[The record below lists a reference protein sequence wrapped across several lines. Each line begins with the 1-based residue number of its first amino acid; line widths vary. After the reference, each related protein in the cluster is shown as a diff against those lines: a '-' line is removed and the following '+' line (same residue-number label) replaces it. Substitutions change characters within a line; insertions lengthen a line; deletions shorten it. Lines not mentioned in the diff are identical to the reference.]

1 VDTDDLLRPALTGYR
16 RTGYRPWR
24 LQSQIYVAF
33 FGGALALGAIAL
45 ANSVMLG
52 MPRRKQL
59 AIAGAAL
66 LAEAA
71 LVVVVALT
79 STGALRLGGVAAG
92 LAAYGPAYLLQR
104 SPDRVHHFHAR
115 EDDPYDSLFGPGL
128 VAVIVA
134 RLVEA
139 FALGAIVD
147 P

>member
-1 VDTDDLLRPALTGYR
+1 VDTQELLRPALTGYR

-33 FGGALALGAIAL
+33 FGGALAVGAIAV
-45 ANSVMLG
+45 ANAFMLG
-52 MPRRKQL
+52 MSRRKQL
-59 AIAGAAL
+59 AIAGVAL

-71 LVVVVALT
+71 LVVAIALT
-79 STGALRLGGVAAG
+79 GTGPQRLGGVVAG
-92 LAAYGPAYLLQR
+92 LAAYGPLYLLQR

-115 EDDPYDSLFGPGL
+115 EDDPYESLFGPGL

-139 FALGAIVD
+139 LILSAFAS
-147 P
+147 